1 MEFDDIVE
9 FSSETTAGTIRI
21 RIMNMT
27 NGLIVLISDSEK
39 FRLGLSAMAIPA
51 GQGRSGPTSIGFFTK
66 EIDSTLVRTLAE
78 RLASL
83 TNQTCM
89 LIFGMNLPTRELV
102 MELISVL
109 KDHLLT

>member
-1 MEFDDIVE
+1 MAFDDITE
-9 FSSETTAGTIRI
+9 FSSETTAGVIKI

-27 NGLIVLISDSEK
+27 NGLIVLISDSDK

-51 GQGRSGPTSIGFFTK
+51 GLGRSEPTSVGFFTT
-66 EIDSTLVRTLAE
+66 EIDSALVRTLAE
-78 RLASL
+78 RIALW

-89 LIFGMNLPTRELV
+89 LVVGMSSLTRERML
-102 MELISVL
+102 ELMTVL